1 MWNRIRLI
9 SLFKELSVGRLSNC
23 LVFIL
28 FAINYPHLSHCQ
40 TSFNMT
46 YKEGNYFITSSMNNH
61 DNVEIFVES
70 GLPGILINEHNYNR
84 LFVDSLYQTVD
95 SSYSEIK
102 SFYGSHSVSKIK
114 YGKVYIGDL
123 SYQGNVYVIDRYNK
137 IGIPIHMLKNEQD
150 STANMIRFNFNRR
163 ILDFVGKD
171 SIVKKNEYKV
181 VELSPMPV
189 VETTLFLADTYGHS
203 GNIKG
208 KFIFDIGNSSPL
220 YLFNRNLSLQSFI
233 KRNGF
238 KIFPAKD
245 KSDNNVGNGI
255 YADYCRVGRQK
266 IRNASIGLT
275 DRIYISDILG
285 CIGPSLFMKGYV
297 IIDTKNNVIY
307 YE

>member
-137 IGIPIHMLKNEQD
+137 IGIPIHMLKNEKD

-220 YLFNRNLSLQSFI
+220 YLFPDFVIAYPKKYKSS
-233 KRNGF
+233 
-238 KIFPAKD
+238 IF
-245 KSDNNVGNGI
+245 S
-255 YADYCRVGRQK
+255 RQ
-266 IRNASIGLT
+266 
-275 DRIYISDILG
+275 
-285 CIGPSLFMKGYV
+285 
-297 IIDTKNNVIY
+297 
-307 YE
+307 

>member
-1 MWNRIRLI
+1 M
-9 SLFKELSVGRLSNC
+9 SLF
-23 LVFIL
+23 LVCNPLIIL
-28 FAINYPHLSHCQ
+28 CQ

-61 DNVEIFVES
+61 GNVEIFVES
-70 GLPGILINEHNYNR
+70 GLPGVLINEHNYNR

-95 SSYSEIK
+95 SGYSEIK
-102 SFYGSHSVSKIK
+102 SLFGSHSVSKIK

-123 SYQGNVYVIDRYNK
+123 SYQGNVYIIDGYNK
-137 IGIPIHMLKNEQD
+137 IGIPIHMLKNEKD
-150 STANMIRFNFNRR
+150 STANLVRFHFKRKM
-163 ILDFVGKD
+163 LDFVGKD
-171 SIVKKNEYKV
+171 SVTPKNEYKV

-189 VETTLFLADTYGHS
+189 IETTLFLADTYGHS

-220 YLFNRNLSLQSFI
+220 YLFTRNSSLRSFI
-233 KRNGF
+233 KRNDF

-245 KSDNNVGNGI
+245 KLGNNVGNGI
-255 YADYCRVGRQK
+255 YASYCNVGWQR
-266 IRNASIGLT
+266 IRNTSIGLT
-275 DRIYISDILG
+275 NRIYISDILG

-297 IIDTKNNVIY
+297 IIDTKKSIIY